1 MLFTIAQYLE
11 SVLNAHGL
19 TRTLGEIDVCR
30 NADGQPLYYTGNS
43 SIVFRLHSEKGDRML
58 KCYTRPHRNLEKI
71 YGARLRPSEL
81 FLYTS
86 SSEGVWTDVVVD
98 EWIEGESLSNV
109 FHRAVADRDR
119 TLLGKTAEAFDLLA
133 ARLLPAAWAHGDLK
147 PDNLIWNGSELRM
160 IDFDAVFLPEFH
172 GQQSPEL
179 GTKAFQHPSRTR
191 NDFNASLDDYPAALI
206 ATALH
211 AAACD
216 PSLAARYADTDGML
230 LDPAE
235 ILAGQSSA
243 YYGIL
248 DLFARCGDAIGY
260 RTAQLLASP
269 TLRIPQAATLF
280 AWRIRPLRKPAETP
294 ELDVADGRWGF
305 RIGSCFVIPPVW
317 DNGFDFSEE
326 VAAVALGGR
335 WHFIDTAGCVVL
347 NCPPC
352 DAVKPFRNGVAELLR
367 NGVREKIGHPLKNSY

>member
-1 MLFTIAQYLE
+1 
-11 SVLNAHGL
+11 
-19 TRTLGEIDVCR
+19 
-30 NADGQPLYYTGNS
+30 
-43 SIVFRLHSEKGDRML
+43 
-58 KCYTRPHRNLEKI
+58 
-71 YGARLRPSEL
+71 
-81 FLYTS
+81 
-86 SSEGVWTDVVVD
+86 
-98 EWIEGESLSNV
+98 
-109 FHRAVADRDR
+109 
-119 TLLGKTAEAFDLLA
+119 
-133 ARLLPAAWAHGDLK
+133 
-147 PDNLIWNGSELRM
+147 
-160 IDFDAVFLPEFH
+160 
-172 GQQSPEL
+172 
-179 GTKAFQHPSRTR
+179 
-191 NDFNASLDDYPAALI
+191 
-206 ATALH
+206 
-211 AAACD
+211 
-216 PSLAARYADTDGML
+216 ML

-243 YYGIL
+243 YDGIL

-305 RIGSCFVIPPVW
+305 RIGSRFVIPPVW